1 MTVTTTA
8 AVTAEKVKSKYPKS
22 IAFIVSNEFCERFSF
37 YGMKTILVL
46 YLTRRLGYDDDGAT
60 VLYHVFTS
68 LVYFCPLFG
77 AIIADSLLGRFKTI
91 LYLSIVYAIGSITL
105 AVGAI
110 PPLHL
115 PASTMT
121 VIGLM
126 LISIGT
132 GGIKPC
138 VAAFGGDQFKIPE
151 QAKMLATFFSL
162 FYMSINAGSL
172 ISTTV
177 TPILREDVHC
187 FGEEDCFSLAFGVP
201 GVLMI
206 TSIIIFIVGR
216 SFYKIEKPTGNMFV
230 EVSKCIGTAIV
241 TKVKAT
247 SNTVKSHWLDYAESK
262 YSPDLIDDVKSLMK
276 ILVLYIP
283 LPFFWA
289 LQDQQGSRWTFQ
301 ATRMNGEVGGLFT
314 IKPDQMQVI
323 NPLLIILF
331 IPLWDLFVY
340 PMLSKIGIRRPLQK
354 LTFGMILAGLAF
366 SISGFVE
373 LKLESGYPI
382 LPRSGQTQIRIFNG
396 LNCAY
401 DFRTDLPDDKSF
413 RVASMSLFERKIIQ
427 LDGTRT
433 TFTVNGTTAGN
444 CGDVQGTFRLE
455 DAQAT
460 SYFLTQK
467 LGKTQLISYVES
479 PDKPKK
485 GFPVIRVLLTSNNT
499 REVTLKHLNR
509 DIVRSFFS
517 NSTEMK
523 SLLVGE
529 YAVYIDNV
537 LVSGLTI
544 EPGAAYTLVLQEQFN
559 GSYTFQ
565 SHAIVPPNDV
575 HILWQIPQYIIVTAG
590 EIMFSVTGL
599 EFSYTQAPES
609 MKSVLQA
616 CWLLAVAFGN
626 IIVVIVAEVNFFE
639 SQASEFFLFAG
650 CMALNVLLFVW
661 LASRYRYRQV
671 QETDNS
677 MVMSSGSTP
686 MTTAD
691 GREANK
697 TGIENYAYNTDM

>member
-1 MTVTTTA
+1 MTVSTTA
-8 AVTAEKVKSKYPKS
+8 AVTAEKVKSRYPRS

-110 PPLHL
+110 PPLNL
-115 PASTMT
+115 PASTVT

-151 QAKMLATFFSL
+151 QAKMLATFFSV

-201 GVLMI
+201 GLLMI

-241 TKVKAT
+241 TKVKDT

-262 YSPDLIDDVKSLMK
+262 YSHDLIDDVKSLMK

-301 ATRMNGEVGGLFT
+301 ATRMNGEVGGYFT

-366 SISGFVE
+366 TISGLVE

-382 LPRSGQTQIRIFNG
+382 IPRPGQTQIRIFNG
-396 LNCAY
+396 LNCPY

-413 RVASMSLFERKIIQ
+413 RVEPMALFERKIIQ
-427 LDGTRT
+427 IDGTRP

-444 CGDVQGTFRLE
+444 CGDFQGAFRLE
-455 DAQAT
+455 NAQAT
-460 SYFLTQK
+460 SYFLSQK
-467 LGKTQLISYVES
+467 SGKTQLIAYEES

-485 GFPVIRVLLTSNNT
+485 GFPVIRVLLTSNDT

-529 YAVYIDNV
+529 YAVYVDNV
-537 LVSGLTI
+537 LVNRLTV
-544 EPGAAYTLVLQEQFN
+544 EPGAAYTLVLREQLN
-559 GSYTFQ
+559 GSYMFQ
-565 SHAIVPPNDV
+565 SHVIVPPNDV

-626 IIVVIVAEVNFFE
+626 IIVVIVAEVNFFD

-650 CMALNVLLFVW
+650 CMALNVVLFVW
-661 LASRYRYRQV
+661 LASRYKYRQV
-671 QETDNS
+671 QEADNS
-677 MVMSSGSTP
+677 MVMSSGSVK
-686 MTTAD
+686 TTAD

-697 TGIENYAYNTDM
+697 TGIENYAYNTEM

>member
-1 MTVTTTA
+1 M
-8 AVTAEKVKSKYPKS
+8 
-22 IAFIVSNEFCERFSF
+22 R
-37 YGMKTILVL
+37 TILVL

-77 AIIADSLLGRFKTI
+77 AIIADSFLGRFKTI
-91 LYLSIVYAIGSITL
+91 LYLSLVYAIGSIVIS
-105 AVGAI
+105 VGAI

-115 PASTMT
+115 PASTVT
-121 VIGLM
+121 VLGLM
-126 LISIGT
+126 FIAIGT

-206 TSIIIFIVGR
+206 TSIIVFIIGR
-216 SFYKIEKPTGNMFV
+216 SFYKIEKPSGNMFV
-230 EVSKCIGTAIV
+230 MVSKCIGNAIITRV
-241 TKVKAT
+241 RDT
-247 SNTVKSHWLDYAESK
+247 SNVVREHWLDYSEPI
-262 YSPDLIDDVKSLMK
+262 YGRDLVDDVKSLMK

-301 ATRMNGEVGGLFT
+301 ATRMNGEVGLFT

-323 NPLLIILF
+323 NPLFIILF

-340 PMLSKIGIRRPLQK
+340 PMLAKIGIKRPLQK

-366 SISGFVE
+366 LISGFLE

-382 LPRSGQTQIRIFNG
+382 VPGPSQTQIRIFNG
-396 LNCAY
+396 LNCSY
-401 DFRTDLPDDKSF
+401 HFETNLPEDKSF
-413 RVASMSLFERKIIQ
+413 EIGAMEMFERKIIQ
-427 LDGTRT
+427 LDR
-433 TFTVNGTTAGN
+433 VNQSFNLKATSTGS
-444 CGDVQGTFRLE
+444 CGDLTADIELNAGK
-455 DAQAT
+455 AT
-460 SYFLTQK
+460 SYFLTTK
-467 LGKTQLISYVES
+467 LATAALVAYEES

-485 GFPVIRVLLTSNNT
+485 GFPVIRILSTSNNT
-499 REVTLKHLNR
+499 REVSLKHLSK
-509 DIVRSFFS
+509 DVVRSFSS
-517 NSTEMK
+517 NSTEMQ

-529 YAVYIDNV
+529 YAVVVDNIP
-537 LVSGLTI
+537 VSSLTI
-544 EPGAAYTLVLQEQFN
+544 EPGAAYTMVIREQLD
-559 GSYTFQ
+559 GSSMIKT
-565 SHAIVPPNDV
+565 HVIVPPNDI
-575 HILWQIPQYIIVTAG
+575 HILWQLPQYIIVTAG

-626 IIVVIVAEVNFFE
+626 IIVVIVAEVSFFD

-650 CMALNVLLFVW
+650 CMAVNVVLFIW
-661 LASRYRYRQV
+661 LASRYKYRHV
-671 QETDNS
+671 AETETAIA
-677 MVMSSGSTP
+677 MSTP
-686 MTTAD
+686 
-691 GREANK
+691 K
-697 TGIENYAYNTDM
+697 TSIDAQRGSSKAGIENYAYSSDM